1 MNIREIS
8 DVFKDTADEI
18 TAIKSYNFGWA
29 SDRVR
34 QGNTEDFQEL
44 NEFPRIFFSV
54 PTITGSDQTRK
65 QDTYQ
70 VTLFF
75 DDLLG
80 YDNEGD
86 EDPTLQ
92 IDKWAN
98 LQQYANY
105 FIQRLNKIKQS
116 ILPNYLFIPEAP
128 SITFDSFTG
137 IQRMITV
144 QLSFN
149 LVVPTNCDPGVITLV
164 QCIANIV
171 TSSNLTASLKSIIK
185 FAASLEG
192 RATLTADIALVQKV
206 ASSLNAFGTLTG
218 DISFV
223 QNMQAALNGT
233 AALSGGINF
242 VQKPEASLNAFGTLV
257 SDLKIAKTFE
267 SSLNANGTLVSNA
280 TIAKN
285 LASSLTSSNSLA
297 ANALVSKLAS
307 ASLTGAGTTAAN
319 LTVTSSATLLLD
331 LYPSAAV
338 AYSLRK
344 LRNAYTGSAIRVRRS
359 SDNTEQDIGFDVN
372 GNLDTV
378 SLLAFCGAGNG
389 FVTTWYDQSGNAQ
402 NATMSTQANQP
413 QIVSS
418 GVVVTQNGK
427 PTLQYDGTNDGLNAT
442 VTGINNTTA
451 LCLFYA
457 YSSNLA
463 AAANTNTAT
472 LWLNGDFGITSLRGH
487 FSSTSLLTNEYI
499 TLDTRKTSA
508 ASGRIG
514 STTYRR
520 SANTL
525 VVENTFFLTNGT
537 SFQQNNNNINF
548 DVLGETTLSENIT
561 PNAYNTSTN
570 LNIGYISFP
579 VYANQKISE
588 FIVYLSNQTT
598 NRSNING
605 NINTHYAIY

>member
-8 DVFKDTADEI
+8 DIFKDTADNI

-44 NEFPRIFFSV
+44 NEFPRVFFAV

-192 RATLTADIALVQKV
+192 RATVTADINLVQKV
-206 ASSLNAFGTLTG
+206 ASSLNANASLVS
-218 DISFV
+218 D
-223 QNMQAALNGT
+223 
-233 AALSGGINF
+233 INF
-242 VQKPEASLNAFGTLV
+242 VQKVQASLLTSAIVTGDITIPKL
-257 SDLKIAKTFE
+257 
-267 SSLNANGTLVSNA
+267 LNASLLA
-280 TIAKN
+280 T
-285 LASSLTSSNSLA
+285 
-297 ANALVSKLAS
+297 
-307 ASLTGAGTTAAN
+307 GTTTAD
-319 LTVTSSATLLLD
+319 LTVTAPGLLLD
-331 LYPSAAV
+331 LYPSAAA

-344 LRNAYTGSAIRVRRS
+344 LRTAYTGSAIRVRAS
-359 SDNTEQDIGFDVN
+359 TSGAEGDVSFDVN
-372 GNLDTV
+372 STISASSTV
-378 SLLAFCGAGNG
+378 TVTAVGTSGLSIGQQVTFSTFWNAGGTNQNAF
-389 FVTTWYDQSGNAQ
+389 VVTWYDQSGNAN
-402 NATMSTQANQP
+402 NATQTTQANQP
-413 QIVSS
+413 QIVSTGTIFYRNS
-418 GVVVTQNGK
+418 K
-427 PTLQYDGTNDGLNAT
+427 PTIRFNGTSSWF
-442 VTGINNTTA
+442 NTTLNNPFSFTGGVSLIHLSYKDATTFKLFETILSAGTTEDSLSNLEKTLA
-451 LCLFYA
+451 LGYNN
-457 YSSNLA
+457 SNLA
-463 AAANTNTAT
+463 NPIPTISTDI
-472 LWLNGDFGITSLRGH
+472 WKPSGIQ
-487 FSSTSLLTNEYI
+487 Y
-499 TLDTRKTSA
+499 
-508 ASGRIG
+508 
-514 STTYRR
+514 
-520 SANTL
+520 
-525 VVENTFFLTNGT
+525 NGT
-537 SFQQNNNNINF
+537 VNLNSTHLVGYYISNWSLHRDTGISIIRFNGNDIP
-548 DVLGETTLSENIT
+548 TKI
-561 PNAYNTSTN
+561 YNTSVPQALNTN
-570 LNIGYISFP
+570 PIKIGVYNTILASSFFAGEIQEIIAYP
-579 VYANQKISE
+579 TNQSPSRTGIE
-588 FIVYLSNQTT
+588 T
-598 NRSNING
+598 
-605 NINTHYAIY
+605 NINTHYGIY

>member
-8 DVFKDTADEI
+8 DIFKDTADNI

-44 NEFPRIFFSV
+44 NEFPRVFFAV

-70 VTLFF
+70 VTIFF

-105 FIQRLNKIKQS
+105 FVQRLNKIKQS

-149 LVVPTNCDPGVITLV
+149 LVVPTNCDPGVIAV
-164 QCIANIV
+164 VECIANIV
-171 TSSNLTASLKSIIK
+171 TSSNLTASLMTVLK

-192 RATLTADIALVQKV
+192 RATVTADINFIQKV
-206 ASSLNAFGTLTG
+206 ASSLNANALLSG

-223 QNMQAALNGT
+223 QKAQ
-233 AALSGGINF
+233 
-242 VQKPEASLNAFGTLV
+242 ASLLATGTTTADLTVNAP
-257 SDLKIAKTFE
+257 
-267 SSLNANGTLVSNA
+267 
-280 TIAKN
+280 
-285 LASSLTSSNSLA
+285 
-297 ANALVSKLAS
+297 S
-307 ASLTGAGTTAAN
+307 AS
-319 LTVTSSATLLLD
+319 LLLD
-331 LYPSAAV
+331 LYPSAAA

-344 LRNAYTGSAIRVRRS
+344 LRTAYTGSAVRVRAS
-359 SDNTEQDIGFDVN
+359 TSGAEGDVSFDVN
-372 GNLDTV
+372 NTISASSTV
-378 SLLAFCGAGNG
+378 TVTAVGTSGLSIGQQVTFSTFWNAGGSNQNV
-389 FVTTWYDQSGNAQ
+389 FVTIWYDQSGNAS
-402 NATMSTQANQP
+402 NAAQTTQANQP

-418 GVVVTQNGK
+418 GVVILRGSK
-427 PTLQYDGTNDGLNAT
+427 PSLLFDGTNDYIDASGVNTGNPKSIFIATRFTEVLSNEKAIFDSINTNQAILFKALDSSMSIAFGSTPSTSYSANSAFILYSIMHNGSNSNAYVNSTSQILTNANLGTNAFNGLRMGAVRGT
-442 VTGINNTTA
+442 PS
-451 LCLFYA
+451 LFY
-457 YSSNLA
+457 
-463 AAANTNTAT
+463 
-472 LWLNGDFGITSLRGH
+472 NG
-487 FSSTSLLTNEYI
+487 N
-499 TLDTRKTSA
+499 
-508 ASGRIG
+508 
-514 STTYRR
+514 
-520 SANTL
+520 
-525 VVENTFFLTNGT
+525 
-537 SFQQNNNNINF
+537 
-548 DVLGETTLSENIT
+548 
-561 PNAYNTSTN
+561 
-570 LNIGYISFP
+570 
-579 VYANQKISE
+579 ISE
-588 FIVYLSNQTT
+588 FIIYGSNEAT
-598 NRSNING
+598 NRTGIET

>member
-149 LVVPTNCDPGVITLV
+149 LVVPTNCEASVIKLV
-164 QCIANIV
+164 ECIANIV
-171 TSSNLTASLKSIIK
+171 TSSNLTASINKVLKIT
-185 FAASLEG
+185 ASLEG

-218 DISFV
+218 DITFV
-223 QNMQAALNGT
+223 KNMQAALNGT
-233 AALSGGINF
+233 AALSGGITF

-280 TIAKN
+280 TIAKI
-285 LASSLTSSNSLA
+285 LESSLTSSNSLA

-319 LTVTSSATLLLD
+319 LTVGGAFDADAQAFFDRVT
-331 LYPSAAV
+331 AA
-338 AYSLRK
+338 
-344 LRNAYTGSAIRVRRS
+344 G
-359 SDNTEQDIGFDVN
+359 
-372 GNLDTV
+372 
-378 SLLAFCGAGNG
+378 GA
-389 FVTTWYDQSGNAQ
+389 
-402 NATMSTQANQP
+402 
-413 QIVSS
+413 
-418 GVVVTQNGK
+418 
-427 PTLQYDGTNDGLNAT
+427 LNAT
-442 VTGINNTTA
+442 ERTAVNTLVLALKANGTWTKMKAIYPMVGASAAACAQNLKSASFTGTFSSGWTFESTGITPNGTSAFMETNLNSNTDLLASNSHMSYYQNIVNTLVSDKMNGNYPGIFIDQINATSGLYGIGTQRNITLANFLGLNHVNA
-451 LCLFYA
+451 LTTVNYFKNGV
-457 YSSNLA
+457 SA
-463 AAANTNTAT
+463 ATGALGTSLPSRTLYFGAANTTSSDKYWWRGRLAFGSIGNGLTDAEAANFYTAVQE
-472 LWLNGDFGITSLRGH
+472 FQTSLSRQ
-487 FSSTSLLTNEYI
+487 
-499 TLDTRKTSA
+499 
-508 ASGRIG
+508 
-514 STTYRR
+514 
-520 SANTL
+520 
-525 VVENTFFLTNGT
+525 V
-537 SFQQNNNNINF
+537 
-548 DVLGETTLSENIT
+548 
-561 PNAYNTSTN
+561 
-570 LNIGYISFP
+570 
-579 VYANQKISE
+579 
-588 FIVYLSNQTT
+588 
-598 NRSNING
+598 
-605 NINTHYAIY
+605 

>member
-1 MNIREIS
+1 
-8 DVFKDTADEI
+8 
-18 TAIKSYNFGWA
+18 
-29 SDRVR
+29 
-34 QGNTEDFQEL
+34 
-44 NEFPRIFFSV
+44 V

-192 RATLTADIALVQKV
+192 RATVTADIALVQKV

-218 DISFV
+218 DITFV
-223 QNMQAALNGT
+223 KNMQAALNGT

-257 SDLKIAKTFE
+257 GDLKIAKTFE

-297 ANALVSKLAS
+297 ASALVSKLAS

-319 LTVTSSATLLLD
+319 LTVGGAFDADAQAFFNRVTTAGGTLSAT
-331 LYPSAAV
+331 
-338 AYSLRK
+338 
-344 LRNAYTGSAIRVRRS
+344 
-359 SDNTEQDIGFDVN
+359 E
-372 GNLDTV
+372 
-378 SLLAFCGAGNG
+378 
-389 FVTTWYDQSGNAQ
+389 Q
-402 NATMSTQANQP
+402 NA
-413 QIVSS
+413 V
-418 GVVVTQNGK
+418 
-427 PTLQYDGTNDGLNAT
+427 
-442 VTGINNTTA
+442 
-451 LCLFYA
+451 
-457 YSSNLA
+457 
-463 AAANTNTAT
+463 
-472 LWLNGDFGITSLRGH
+472 
-487 FSSTSLLTNEYI
+487 
-499 TLDTRKTSA
+499 
-508 ASGRIG
+508 
-514 STTYRR
+514 
-520 SANTL
+520 NTL
-525 VVENTFFLTNGT
+525 VLALKADGIWTKMKAIYPMVGASAAACAQNLMSASFTGTFSSGWTFASTGVTPNGT
-537 SFQQNNNNINF
+537 SAFMNTGLSPTISLTNYSAHSSVYNRLTGKNSGFDLGITNATGFNEFLLASRRSGQSISAFYDFINGSSQVIVSGVTTGQGFFNGSITSNTSQKLYKNGTSIGSNFTLNSTTPSNFPIYLGAVNLQNSSAVEFTQNQYAFMSIGDGLTDTEAANFYTLVQAFQ
-548 DVLGETTLSENIT
+548 TTL
-561 PNAYNTSTN
+561 
-570 LNIGYISFP
+570 
-579 VYANQKISE
+579 
-588 FIVYLSNQTT
+588 
-598 NRSNING
+598 NRQV
-605 NINTHYAIY
+605 

>member
-149 LVVPTNCDPGVITLV
+149 LVVPTNCEASVIKLV
-164 QCIANIV
+164 ECIANIV
-171 TSSNLTASLKSIIK
+171 TSSNLTASINKVLKIT
-185 FAASLEG
+185 ASLEG

-218 DISFV
+218 DITFV
-223 QNMQAALNGT
+223 KNMQAALNGT
-233 AALSGGINF
+233 AALSGGITF

-280 TIAKN
+280 TIAKI
-285 LASSLTSSNSLA
+285 LESSLTSSNSLA

-319 LTVTSSATLLLD
+319 LTVASAFDADAQAFFDRVTAAGGVLTLIEKDAVNTLVLNLKSNNIWTLLKAIYPMVGSSAAACSQNLKSSSFTGTFSGGWTFASTGITPNGTNAYMNTVFAPNANLTFNSVSFSIYSRTNVNPSTNQSWGCASNSNDLPLLGATLLATKAVYSYIYSYTVPDSMQSATNQVFQGLFSSSRTSETSAVSYKNST
-331 LYPSAAV
+331 LIASTTTNAQTTQPS
-338 AYSLRK
+338 SNFL
-344 LRNAYTGSAIRVRRS
+344 LGAIRNGLNNIIDYS
-359 SDNTEQDIGFDVN
+359 TFEIAFAHIG
-372 GNLDTV
+372 
-378 SLLAFCGAGNG
+378 
-389 FVTTWYDQSGNAQ
+389 
-402 NATMSTQANQP
+402 
-413 QIVSS
+413 
-418 GVVVTQNGK
+418 
-427 PTLQYDGTNDGLNAT
+427 DGLNAT
-442 VTGINNTTA
+442 QIGNFYTA
-451 LCLFYA
+451 VQA
-457 YSSNLA
+457 
-463 AAANTNTAT
+463 
-472 LWLNGDFGITSLRGH
+472 
-487 FSSTSLLTNEYI
+487 
-499 TLDTRKTSA
+499 
-508 ASGRIG
+508 
-514 STTYRR
+514 
-520 SANTL
+520 
-525 VVENTFFLTNGT
+525 
-537 SFQQNNNNINF
+537 FQ
-548 DVLGETTLSENIT
+548 
-561 PNAYNTSTN
+561 TN
-570 LNIGYISFP
+570 LSRQ
-579 VYANQKISE
+579 V
-588 FIVYLSNQTT
+588 
-598 NRSNING
+598 
-605 NINTHYAIY
+605 

>member
-8 DVFKDTADEI
+8 DIFKDTADNI

-44 NEFPRIFFSV
+44 NEFPRVFFAV

-105 FIQRLNKIKQS
+105 FVQRLNKIKQS

-137 IQRMITV
+137 LQRMITV

-149 LVVPTNCDPGVITLV
+149 LVVPTNCDPGIITLV

-171 TSSNLTASLKSIIK
+171 TSSNLTASLTTVLK
-185 FAASLEG
+185 FAASLEA
-192 RATLTADIALVQKV
+192 RATVTAD
-206 ASSLNAFGTLTG
+206 
-218 DISFV
+218 
-223 QNMQAALNGT
+223 
-233 AALSGGINF
+233 INF
-242 VQKPEASLNAFGTLV
+242 VQKIT
-257 SDLKIAKTFE
+257 
-267 SSLNANGTLVSNA
+267 SSLNAN
-280 TIAKN
+280 
-285 LASSLTSSNSLA
+285 ASLSGDINFVQKAQASLLTSANVTGNITIPKTFNASLLATGTTTADLTVNSP
-297 ANALVSKLAS
+297 S
-307 ASLTGAGTTAAN
+307 AS
-319 LTVTSSATLLLD
+319 LLLD

-359 SDNTEQDIGFDVN
+359 SDNTEQDIGFV
-372 GNLDTV
+372 GNDLDTTALTTFV
-378 SLLAFCGAGNG
+378 GAGNG
-389 FVTTWYDQSGNAQ
+389 FVVTWYDQSGNAN
-402 NATMSTQANQP
+402 NATQTTQANQP

-418 GVVVTQNGK
+418 GSLILENGK
-427 PTLQYDGTNDGLNAT
+427 VSVNYDGTNDNLISSAYNFGETSYSSFVVSKSGGLNLQGRAIYSIKT
-442 VTGINNTTA
+442 IGTSQNGYLHLLLRNNISNN
-451 LCLFYA
+451 FRSY
-457 YSSNLA
+457 YSSNG
-463 AAANTNTAT
+463 ANLNLLIQTPLNVFPAT
-472 LWLNGDFGITSLRGH
+472 QNLISNIVPTSG
-487 FSSTSLLTNEYI
+487 
-499 TLDTRKTSA
+499 
-508 ASGRIG
+508 
-514 STTYRR
+514 
-520 SANTL
+520 
-525 VVENTFFLTNGT
+525 
-537 SFQQNNNNINF
+537 
-548 DVLGETTLSENIT
+548 NIT
-561 PNAYNTSTN
+561 FN
-570 LNIGYISFP
+570 LNSIQQDSDLAIGQTLNNTIFLIGNYYVGASSLDN
-579 VYANQKISE
+579 YYHQGTISE
-588 FIVYLSNQTT
+588 LIIYMSNQQS
-598 NRSNING
+598 NRTGIET
-605 NINTHYAIY
+605 NINTNYAIY

>member
-44 NEFPRIFFSV
+44 NEFPRVFFAV

-80 YDNEGD
+80 YDNEGN

-149 LVVPTNCDPGVITLV
+149 LVVPTNCDPGIITLV

-192 RATLTADIALVQKV
+192 RATVTADIALVQKV

-218 DISFV
+218 DI
-223 QNMQAALNGT
+223 
-233 AALSGGINF
+233 NF
-242 VQKPEASLNAFGTLV
+242 VQKVQASL
-257 SDLKIAKTFE
+257 
-267 SSLNANGTLVSNA
+267 
-280 TIAKN
+280 
-285 LASSLTSSNSLA
+285 LTSSSVTGNIIIPK
-297 ANALVSKLAS
+297 LVQ
-307 ASLTGAGTTAAN
+307 ASLTGSGTTAAN
-319 LTVTSSATLLLD
+319 LTVNAPSASLLLD

-344 LRNAYTGSAIRVRRS
+344 LRSAYTGSAIRVRAS
-359 SDNTEQDIGFDVN
+359 TSGAEGDVSFDVN
-372 GNLDTV
+372 STISASSTV
-378 SLLAFCGAGNG
+378 TVTAVGTSGLSIGQQVTFSTFWNAGGSNQNV
-389 FVTTWYDQSGNAQ
+389 FVTIWYDQSGNEN
-402 NATMSTQANQP
+402 NATQTTQANQP

-418 GVVVTQNGK
+418 GVIILAGSK
-427 PTLQYDGTNDGLNAT
+427 PSIVFDGTNDSLSL
-442 VTGINNTTA
+442 VTTIENVNINSSHYQSFVGERGAAGRAMLFLSSSVSGGDYVLTHWDDNKFY
-451 LCLFYA
+451 FYA
-457 YSSNLA
+457 NPTQIFSSLS
-463 AAANTNTAT
+463 ANTNSS
-472 LWLNGDFGITSLRGH
+472 LSLITGQNNSNTVSI
-487 FSSTSLLTNEYI
+487 FINSTSIPGSNSDNLF
-499 TLDTRKTSA
+499 TRKINT
-508 ASGRIG
+508 IG
-514 STTYRR
+514 KYSFR
-520 SANTL
+520 
-525 VVENTFFLTNGT
+525 FTN
-537 SFQQNNNNINF
+537 SK
-548 DVLGETTLSENIT
+548 LSE
-561 PNAYNTSTN
+561 SV
-570 LNIGYISFP
+570 F
-579 VYANQKISE
+579 
-588 FIVYLSNQTT
+588 YLSNQST
-598 NRSNING
+598 NRIG
-605 NINTHYAIY
+605 IETNINTHYGIY